1 MGALA
6 HYLEAAGVATTQ
18 ISLIREHTE
27 AINPPRALWVP
38 FILGRPLGVPNDA
51 AFQQRV
57 LLAALR
63 LLEAPSGP
71 VLADYPED
79 APPVS
84 SDDEAGQACPVS
96 FASQVAESGVRGAI
110 AREVEALAGWYDLAV
125 QRRGRTSVGLASVSM
140 ADAAERLVAF
150 TESSELAAI
159 DGLSR
164 SETLKVLIEDL
175 RAFYYEAASAKPGA
189 PDAESIQR
197 WFWFDTAGGRL
208 MLKVEEICARHEDAS
223 LKRLAATSIVPRAV
237 SRAVRA

>member
-6 HYLEAAGVATTQ
+6 QYLEAAGVATTQ
-18 ISLIREHTE
+18 ISLIREHTQ

-51 AFQQRV
+51 PFQRRV
-57 LLAALR
+57 LLEALR

-71 VLADYPED
+71 VLVDYRED

-84 SDDEAGQACPVS
+84 SDEPSGQACPVS
-96 FASQVAESGVRGAI
+96 FASQVAETGVRGAI
-110 AREVEALAGWYDLAV
+110 AREIEALTGWYDLAV
-125 QRRGRTSVGLASVSM
+125 QRRGRTSVGLAPLTI

-150 TESSELAAI
+150 TESSDLPTLH
-159 DGLSR
+159 GMSR
-164 SETLKVLIEDL
+164 GETLKVLIEDV
-175 RAFYYEAASAKPGA
+175 RAFYYEAASARPGT
-189 PDAESIQR
+189 PDGERVQH

-208 MLKVEEICARHEDAS
+208 MLKVDQVCAAHEDKS

-237 SRAVRA
+237 TRAVQS